1 MKSQSSTQYYST
13 VEQYF
18 RFPGS
23 YSWQQFKTIELVIE
37 ESPSL
42 RISYLDGC
50 IELMTLG
57 EEHEIISR
65 MIAALLGLYF
75 LQKQIEFI
83 PVGSATRESED
94 QGVSFEPDESYYMG
108 EQKEHPDLAV
118 EVVVTS
124 GSIKKLEKYK
134 RLKIA
139 EVWFW
144 ENNQL
149 SIYHLREE
157 EYENI
162 SESEL
167 LPDLDINLF
176 VSCVQMSSKLEAMTA
191 FMQGIQVGNS

>member
-1 MKSQSSTQYYST
+1 MTTQLSTQLNST
-13 VEQYF
+13 TEQYF
-18 RFPGS
+18 RLPGY
-23 YSWQQFKTIELVIE
+23 YSWQQFKTIEGVIE
-37 ESPSL
+37 ESPGI

-57 EEHEIISR
+57 EEHETISR

-94 QGVSFEPDESYYMG
+94 QAVSFEPDESYYIG

-124 GSIKKLEKYK
+124 GNLKKLEKYK
-134 RLKIA
+134 RLQIT

-149 SIYHLREE
+149 SIHHLREE
-157 EYENI
+157 DYENI
-162 SESEL
+162 SKSEI
-167 LPDLDINLF
+167 LPDLDINLL
-176 VSCVQMSSKLEAMTA
+176 VRCVQMSSKLEAMTA
-191 FMQGIQVGNS
+191 FMKETQ